1 MATKRYYS
9 ALAQDTTVVGNITNS
24 ITSVVVGGV
33 VGYPSSFPY
42 VLALDFNSS
51 AEELV
56 LVTAA
61 SGSTLT
67 IQRGYNGTTA
77 VAHATGAAVRHVI
90 IAQDMTDMSDHSFAS
105 TAVHGLAGSVVGT
118 TDTQTLTNKSIDYNS
133 NTITN
138 LPAAGGDAS
147 TSTVFLLMGA

>member
-24 ITSVVVGGV
+24 TTSMVVGAV
-33 VGYPSSFPY
+33 VGYPSTFPY
-42 VLALDFNSS
+42 VLAVDYNGA

-61 SGSTLT
+61 AGTTLT

-77 VAHATGAAVRHVI
+77 VSHSTGAQVRHVI
-90 IAQDMTDMSDHSFAS
+90 IAQDLTDMSDHAFA
-105 TAVHGLAGSVVGT
+105 TTGVHGVAGNVVGD
-118 TDTQTLTNKSIDYNS
+118 TDTQTLTNKTIDATQ

-138 LPAAGGDAS
+138 LPTSDAS
-147 TSTVFLLMGA
+147 VATTIMLMGA